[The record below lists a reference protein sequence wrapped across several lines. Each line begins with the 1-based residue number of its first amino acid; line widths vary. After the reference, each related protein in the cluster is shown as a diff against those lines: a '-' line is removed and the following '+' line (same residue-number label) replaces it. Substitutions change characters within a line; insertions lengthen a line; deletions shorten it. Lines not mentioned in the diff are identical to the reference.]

1 METILETPLIGL
13 ERGVP
18 QAPIGAPPSASGL
31 RPTAGARAAPQDLPA
46 RDLEGDALI
55 EVIDLERRFPMG
67 DEEIRVLRGLTFSIH
82 RGEYVALIGPS
93 GSGKSTLMYQLG
105 CLDTPSGGTV
115 RLAGYDIGA
124 LGDED
129 LAALRNRFIGFVFQ
143 AFNLLPRTSAVDNV
157 ALPLRYAGVGL
168 RERRA
173 KAREALSRVGLSHR
187 EEHTPE
193 RLSGGERQR
202 VAIARAIVTGPALLL
217 CDEPT
222 GNLDQRVGQEIIA
235 LFEDL
240 NRDLGV
246 TVILVTHDLAIARR
260 TRRVI
265 RLVDGELTRD
275 GPPGEDV

>member
-1 METILETPLIGL
+1 MAAAAEL
-13 ERGVP
+13 
-18 QAPIGAPPSASGL
+18 
-31 RPTAGARAAPQDLPA
+31 AGAAIGRRASRRGAQNA
-46 RDLEGDALI
+46 IEVDAAKAEVLI
-55 EVIDLERRFPMG
+55 EAVGLTRRFPMG
-67 DEEIRVLRGLTFSIH
+67 DEELCVLRGITFSIR

-105 CLDTPSGGTV
+105 CLDTPTSGTM
-115 RLAGYDIGA
+115 RLAGYDVGSLDDA
-124 LGDED
+124 D

-157 ALPLRYAGVGL
+157 ALPLRYAGVRLG
-168 RERRA
+168 ERRA
-173 KAREALSRVGLSHR
+173 RAREALARVGLSHR

-202 VAIARAIVTGPALLL
+202 VAIARAIVTRPALLL

-222 GNLDQRVGQEIIA
+222 GNLDQKVGREIVA

-246 TVILVTHDLAIARR
+246 TIVLVTHDLALARR
-260 TRRVI
+260 ARRVLK
-265 RLVDGELTRD
+265 LVDGEIVRD
-275 GPPGEDV
+275 GPPSEDMS